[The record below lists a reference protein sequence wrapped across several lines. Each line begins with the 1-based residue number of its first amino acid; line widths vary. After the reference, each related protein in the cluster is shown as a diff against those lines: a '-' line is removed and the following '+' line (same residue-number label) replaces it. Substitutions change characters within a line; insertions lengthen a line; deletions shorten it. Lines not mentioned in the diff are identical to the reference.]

1 MREPCP
7 TTVAERIGFLSQ
19 RRDSVGSM
27 DPTEASSALT
37 TNTAPSIAIAGST
50 VTNTGLEVN
59 DAAVAD
65 YLLAL
70 PAAQRAD
77 HAGRAIALGIHAMAT
92 TNMRA
97 TLDDVK
103 ESVRRILE
111 SATTAA
117 EQHLNDAVDSGRT
130 QLAAHLDPDVRTSLT
145 ARTFA
150 ELEELHSAALARLD
164 PDRTDSHTGRLVAAI
179 TELLGPGG
187 QLSQR
192 LEAALDSSDA
202 GSGLGRVVETF
213 ERRFQELRDLVV
225 GEQYRTEEAARGTA
239 KGLAYEDEV
248 EEMLRSHAQAIGGCI
263 VERTGLTSGTLGL
276 NSKVGD
282 FVLTLPDGT
291 RVAVEAKNVGRM
303 PLNGSTG
310 ILNELDQAMDNRN
323 AAWAICVS
331 RTESF
336 PGEVGAFAV
345 YGNRVLVVD
354 PGEGTLTG
362 VALRWIN
369 SAAAAAAQETDHVDT
384 ATAQERLN
392 RVRDLAQHFS
402 RSKRAL
408 AAAQDGLE
416 SVRHDLDSLRSQLI
430 ELVDDIARAIRPP
443 STDKRVA

>member
-1 MREPCP
+1 MTDAEP
-7 TTVAERIGFLSQ
+7 TIVIS
-19 RRDSVGSM
+19 
-27 DPTEASSALT
+27 
-37 TNTAPSIAIAGST
+37 GST
-50 VTNTGLEVN
+50 VTIARLEIN
-59 DAAVAD
+59 DPAVAG

-77 HAGRAIALGIHAMAT
+77 HASRAVALGIHAMAT

-103 ESVRRILE
+103 EAVQRILE

-117 EQHLNDAVDSGRT
+117 EQHLSDAVDSGKT

-150 ELEELHSAALARLD
+150 ELEELHASVLARLD
-164 PDRTDSHTGRLVAAI
+164 PDRTDSHTSRLVAAI

-225 GEQYRTEEAARGTA
+225 GEQHRVEEAARGTA
-239 KGLAYEDEV
+239 KGLAYEDTV
-248 EEMLRSHAQAIGGCI
+248 EEVLRSQARAIGGCI
-263 VERTGLTSGTLGL
+263 VERTGLTKGTLGL

-282 FVLTLPDGT
+282 FVLTLADGT

-303 PLNGSTG
+303 PLNGKTG

-323 AAWAICVS
+323 ASWAICVS
-331 RTESF
+331 RTDSF

-369 SAAAAAAQETDHVDT
+369 SCAVAAAQESDRVDT

-430 ELVDDIARAIRPP
+430 ELVDDIARALRPP
-443 STDKRVA
+443 AADKRVA

>member
-1 MREPCP
+1 MEQNAASQAFSTDTTP
-7 TTVAERIGFLSQ
+7 TITISGPNVTISRLAI
-19 RRDSVGSM
+19 D
-27 DPTEASSALT
+27 DP
-37 TNTAPSIAIAGST
+37 
-50 VTNTGLEVN
+50 
-59 DAAVAD
+59 AVAD

-70 PAAQRAD
+70 PPEQRAD
-77 HAGRAIALGIHAMAT
+77 HVGRAIALGVHGMAT
-92 TNMRA
+92 MNMRA

-103 ESVRRILE
+103 DEVRRILE

-117 EQHLNDAVDSGRT
+117 EQHLSHAVDSGKT

-150 ELEELHSAALARLD
+150 ELAELHSSTLARLD
-164 PDRTDSHTGRLVAAI
+164 PDRSDSHTSRLVAAI
-179 TELLGPGG
+179 TDLLGPGG

-202 GSGLGRVVETF
+202 GSGLGRVVDTF

-225 GEQYRTEEAARGTA
+225 GEQHRTDEAARGTA
-239 KGLAYEDEV
+239 KGLEYEDEV
-248 EEMLRSHAQAIGGCI
+248 EEILRSQARALGGCI
-263 VERTGLTSGTLGL
+263 VERTSLTSGTLGL

-282 FVLTLPDGT
+282 FVLTLADGT
-291 RVAVEAKNVGRM
+291 RVAVEAKNVGRIS
-303 PLNGSTG
+303 LNGKTG
-310 ILNELDQAMDNRN
+310 ILSELDQAMDNRN
-323 AAWAICVS
+323 ASWAICVS

-336 PGEVGAFAV
+336 PSEAGAFAV

-362 VALRWIN
+362 VAIRWI
-369 SAAAAAAQETDHVDT
+369 SSSTGADALVTDVVDT
-384 ATAQERLN
+384 AAAQERLN

-408 AAAQDGLE
+408 GAAQDGLE

-430 ELVDDIARAIRPP
+430 ELVDDIARALRPAG
-443 STDKRVA
+443 TDRRVA